1 MKVQPKKLM
10 YFGNRTMYLGNYLP
24 NLCLKVCW
32 GKVTI
37 AVFSQSKGSFIQTV
51 A

>member
-10 YFGNRTMYLGNYLP
+10 YFGNKIMYLRNYLA
-24 NLCLKVCW
+24 NLCLILCW

-37 AVFSQSKGSFIQTV
+37 VVFSESKGSFIQTV